1 MIASLGI
8 HIFMLTKLAS
18 QDSGVSMIDFKG
30 KEILVVGGSSG
41 IGFSTALIAA
51 SLGGQ
56 VTIASRTAAKVEAA
70 AKKIGVGTAG
80 CVLDVTS
87 DAEVTNFFARTM
99 WDHVIVTGS
108 DVKIGPV
115 RDLPFETAHASFDSK
130 YWGFYRVARAANI
143 RPGGSLGVIAGF
155 LATRPAAGRALMGS
169 ITGAI
174 ESLVQGLALELK
186 PVRVNAVSPGAV
198 QTEMWDSLSAEA
210 REGMFSK
217 VAATYPAGCIGQP
230 EYIAHQLLLLAATP
244 YATGTIVTLDGGASI
259 A

>member
-1 MIASLGI
+1 M
-8 HIFMLTKLAS
+8 F
-18 QDSGVSMIDFKG
+18 DFKDQQ
-30 KEILVVGGSSG
+30 ILVIGGSSG
-41 IGFSTALIAA
+41 IGFATASAAA
-51 SLGGQ
+51 SLGAS
-56 VTIASRTAAKVEAA
+56 VTIASRTVAKVETA
-70 AKKIGVGTAG
+70 AKRIGGKTAHA
-80 CVLDVTS
+80 VLDVTDDES
-87 DAEVTNFFARTM
+87 VREVFSGGRV

-108 DVKIGPV
+108 DVTIGPV
-115 RDLPFETAHASFDSK
+115 RDLPFATAQAAFDSK

-143 RPGGSLGVIAGF
+143 KPRGSLSVIAGF

-169 ITGAI
+169 INGAL

-198 QTEMWDSLSAEA
+198 QTEMWDALPVDA
-210 REGMFSK
+210 RDAMFAK

>member
-1 MIASLGI
+1 
-8 HIFMLTKLAS
+8 
-18 QDSGVSMIDFKG
+18 MIDLKDQ
-30 KEILVVGGSSG
+30 EVLVIGGSSG
-41 IGFSTALIAA
+41 IGFATAEIAV
-51 SLGGQ
+51 SLGAQ

-70 AKKIGVGTAG
+70 AQKIGHGTTG
-80 CVLDVTS
+80 CVMDVTS
-87 DAEVTNFFARTM
+87 DASVSGFFANGKL
-99 WDHVIVTGS
+99 WDHIIVTGS

-115 RDLPFETAHASFDSK
+115 RDLPLETAHASFDSK
-130 YWGFYRVARAANI
+130 YWGFYRVAKAANI

-169 ITGAI
+169 INGAI

-186 PVRVNAVSPGAV
+186 PIRVNAVSPGAV
-198 QTEMWDSLSAEA
+198 QTEMWDSLAPEA
-210 REGMFSK
+210 REAMFAK

-244 YATGTIVTLDGGASI
+244 YATGTVVTLDGGASI

>member
-1 MIASLGI
+1 M
-8 HIFMLTKLAS
+8 F
-18 QDSGVSMIDFKG
+18 DFKDQQ
-30 KEILVVGGSSG
+30 ILVIGGSSG
-41 IGFSTALIAA
+41 IGFATASAA
-51 SLGGQ
+51 ALLGAS
-56 VTIASRTAAKVEAA
+56 VTIASRTAAKVETA
-70 AKKIGVGTAG
+70 AKRIGGKTAYA
-80 CVLDVTS
+80 VLDVTDDES
-87 DAEVTNFFARTM
+87 VREVFSGGRV

-108 DVKIGPV
+108 DVTIGPV
-115 RDLPFETAHASFDSK
+115 RDLPFATAQAAFDSK

-143 RPGGSLGVIAGF
+143 RPRGSLSVIAGF

-169 ITGAI
+169 INGAL

-198 QTEMWDSLSAEA
+198 QTEMWDTLPVDA
-210 REGMFSK
+210 RDAMFAK